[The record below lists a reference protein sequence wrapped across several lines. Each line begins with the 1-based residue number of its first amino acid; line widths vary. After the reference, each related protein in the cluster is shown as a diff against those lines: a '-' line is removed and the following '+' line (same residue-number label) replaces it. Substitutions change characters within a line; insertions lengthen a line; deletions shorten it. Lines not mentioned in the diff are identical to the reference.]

1 MRLPHGQPDMPMTP
15 TILFW
20 MDVLIVLILGEA
32 ELLYS
37 GLFARRSARTRLNK
51 LGVIVALVRQVP

>member
-1 MRLPHGQPDMPMTP
+1 
-15 TILFW
+15 

-37 GLFARRSARTRLNK
+37 GLFARRYARTRLNK